1 MNILVTNWEEVEK
14 DDSYLMNDWL
24 KLQEIDKDRRRELK
38 RLQKMGQLYKAY
50 IVPAENFALYY
61 EMDAEM
67 VFIDIDFNIVLYC
80 ESEIIGTDFEVK
92 RPLEV

>member
-14 DDSYLMNDWL
+14 DDSYLMDDWL
-24 KLQEIDKDRRRELK
+24 MLHGINKDGRKELK
-38 RLQKMGQLYKAY
+38 GLQKLGQLYKAY
-50 IVPAENFALYY
+50 VVPAENFALYY

-67 VFIDIDFNIVLYC
+67 VFIDIDFNIVLCC
-80 ESEIIGTDFEVK
+80 ESEIIGTDFEDK